1 MKTEDSIRE
10 ETVDSVDANHSAAA
24 ESPVGDTMVAADS
37 RQESMTTA
45 EVSSGN
51 KWRGRRFLAGVLA
64 VVVASGAIFGA
75 GAIYVRMDRELDRQA
90 AQIAQLGAQLDNQ
103 ADLLNQ
109 TSSTLNRTQTTLA
122 ETLDAAELVSKAEA
136 LSNAGSQSTPQR
148 DGDGGAVGGV
158 SQTALGKGSSV
169 TDIAAEA
176 GPSVVGIRMTVATN
190 TRRYQA
196 TQPSS
201 EGSGIVLSSDG
212 YIVTNHHV
220 VSYADPANAYSKA
233 TTLEVFLSDGRSA
246 KAEYVGGD
254 SENDLA
260 VLKIPLTGLKAAEL
274 GTSANLKVGELA
286 VAIGNPLGMEF
297 AGSVTVGVVSA
308 LNRKL
313 DGEETSINL
322 IQTDAAINPGNSGGA
337 LVNSQGQIVGINT
350 AKISQTGVEGIGFAI
365 AIDDAKPIISSL
377 VAYGYVRNRPNLGI
391 SGQDI
396 TTVMAS
402 MYDVPVG
409 VYVTAVD
416 EAGGA
421 FKAGIQAGDIIVGIA
436 GKDVATLAEINTIK
450 KGYKAGDTISV
461 VLVRGT
467 RELTLKVTFTE
478 AR

>member
-1 MKTEDSIRE
+1 MNNEYGIPE
-10 ETVDSVDANHSAAA
+10 ETVLSHETNPSQTADVSA
-24 ESPVGDTMVAADS
+24 ETV
-37 RQESMTTA
+37 MTA
-45 EVSSGN
+45 R
-51 KWRGRRFLAGVLA
+51 RGGGRGKRLFAGLLAGI
-64 VVVASGAIFGA
+64 VASGAIFGA
-75 GAIYVRMDRELDRQA
+75 GAVYVRMDQALKSQA
-90 AQIAQLGAQLDNQ
+90 AQIAQLGDRLESQAALLD
-103 ADLLNQ
+103 Q
-109 TSSTLNRTQTTLA
+109 TSSTLDRTQTTLA

-136 LSNAGSQSTPQR
+136 LSKVGAGN
-148 DGDGGAVGGV
+148 GDGSAAPGGTTGTV
-158 SQTALGKGSSV
+158 SQTALVNGSSV
-169 TDIAAEA
+169 TDIAAMA

-196 TQPSS
+196 SQPSS

-233 TTLEVFLSDGRSA
+233 TTLEVFLPDGRSA

-260 VLKIPLTGLKAAEL
+260 VLKIPMTGLNAAEL

-391 SGQDI
+391 AGQDI

-421 FKAGIQAGDIIVGIA
+421 AKAGIQAGDIIVGVA
-436 GKDVATLAEINTIK
+436 GKTVETMAEINAIK
-450 KGYKAGDTISV
+450 KAYKAGDTVSV
-461 VLVRGT
+461 RLVRGT

-478 AR
+478 AK